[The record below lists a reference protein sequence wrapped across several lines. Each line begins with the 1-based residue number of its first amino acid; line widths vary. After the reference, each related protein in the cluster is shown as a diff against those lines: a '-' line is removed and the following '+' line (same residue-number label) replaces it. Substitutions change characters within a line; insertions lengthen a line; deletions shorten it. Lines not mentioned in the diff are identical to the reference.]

1 MRMLAGH
8 RGPIEA
14 GQQDPAK
21 AAPNEG
27 KPSMRT
33 KLTKIGTWRNRRPP
47 LIAGAGILAAATALG
62 VAAAVAPSATAQPAT
77 AQAKAGYGAPP
88 SITKQYFGSTTE
100 PYTGKVTPTYRYTL
114 SNGNGMSVDLL
125 SYGAITQAVNVP
137 GKDGTTADVVL
148 GFSTLQDYVA
158 NVSPPVTANG
168 GPYFG
173 ETVGRYA
180 NRIAKG
186 TFQLNGQT
194 YTLPINNGVNSLH
207 GGLVGFGN
215 HIWSQV
221 GGLIQTKDEVGV
233 TLQLVSPNGDSSGA
247 AGSPGCPSGCTGYPA
262 QLTVDVTFTLNSQGQ
277 YGLHYS
283 AHNDD
288 AKLST
293 VLNLTNHSYFNLAG
307 ENSAAGSAYG
317 QYVQINAASYSPT
330 DATQIPLPGLPDG
343 VPVAGTPF
351 DFTTPHTIGS
361 RISEVSAPDNVPAS
375 DSSLTKGES
384 QLLIAQGYD
393 HNWILNKQ
401 TSQTTGPDGLNLA
414 ARAWDPNSGRELT
427 VWTDQPGVQFYSGN
441 FLTGTLTG
449 ISGDTYRQGAGYTFE
464 TQHFPDSPN
473 EPSFPSTVLGPGN
486 TFTSSTVFAFSA

>member
-1 MRMLAGH
+1 M
-8 RGPIEA
+8 
-14 GQQDPAK
+14 PA
-21 AAPNEG
+21 
-27 KPSMRT
+27 M
-33 KLTKIGTWRNRRPP
+33 LTKIRSWPKQRP
-47 LIAGAGILAAATALG
+47 IRTGAVILAAAAALG
-62 VAAAVAPSATAQPAT
+62 VAAIAPSATAQPA
-77 AQAKAGYGAPP
+77 AAHAKTGYVPL

-100 PYTGKVTPTYRYTL
+100 PYTGKLTPTYRYTL
-114 SNGNGMSVDLL
+114 TNARGMTVQLL
-125 SYGAITQAVNVP
+125 SYGAITQAIDVP
-137 GKDGTTADVVL
+137 GNNGNTADVVL
-148 GFSTLQDYVA
+148 GFKTLQDYVA

-186 TFQLNGQT
+186 TFQLNGKT
-194 YTLPINNGVNSLH
+194 YTLPINNGVNALH

-221 GGLIQTKDEVGV
+221 GSLIDNRNEVGV

-262 QLTVDVTFTLNSQGQ
+262 QLTVDVTFTLNDQGQ
-277 YGLHYS
+277 YAIHYQ

-293 VLNLTNHSYFNLAG
+293 VVNLTNHSYFNLAG
-307 ENSAAGSAYG
+307 ENSASGSAYK
-317 QYVQINAASYSPT
+317 QYVQINADSYSPT
-330 DATQIPLPGLPDG
+330 DTTQIPLPLADG

-361 RISEVSAPDNVPAS
+361 RIDDVTAADNVPARF
-375 DSSLTKGES
+375 DSLTKGES
-384 QLLIAQGYD
+384 QLTIAQGYD

-401 TSQTTGPDGLNLA
+401 TWNTTGPDGLNLA
-414 ARAWDPNSGRELT
+414 AHAWDPQSGRELT
-427 VWTDQPGVQFYSGN
+427 VWTDQPGVQLYSGN

-473 EPSFPSTVLGPGN
+473 ESSFPSTVLGPN
-486 TFTSSTVFAFSA
+486 HTLTSTTVFAFSS

>member
-1 MRMLAGH
+1 MLAGR

-14 GQQDPAK
+14 GQLDQPK
-21 AAPNEG
+21 ASPNEG
-27 KPSMRT
+27 KPCMPAM
-33 KLTKIGTWRNRRPP
+33 LTKFRSWRNHRPP
-47 LIAGAGILAAATALG
+47 LVVGVGVLAAATALG
-62 VAAAVAPSATAQPAT
+62 VAAAVAPSATAQPVSG
-77 AQAKAGYGAPP
+77 QDKAGNGGGL
-88 SITKQYFGSTTE
+88 SISKEYFGSTTE

-114 SNGNGMSVDLL
+114 TNGNGTSVQLL
-125 SYGAITQAVNVP
+125 SYGAITQAINVP
-137 GKDGTTADVVL
+137 GHGGSTADVVL
-148 GFSTLQDYVA
+148 GFKTLQDYVA
-158 NVSPPVTANG
+158 NDSPPVTANG

-194 YTLPINNGVNSLH
+194 YTLPINNGANALH

-221 GGLIQTKDEVGV
+221 GGLIHTSSEVGV

-247 AGSPGCPSGCTGYPA
+247 AGSPGCTNGCTGYPA
-262 QLTVDVTFTLNSQGQ
+262 QLTVDLTFTLNNQGQ
-277 YGLHYS
+277 YSLKYK

-317 QYVQINAASYSPT
+317 QYVQINANNYSPT

-351 DFTTPHTIGS
+351 DFRAPHTIGS
-361 RISEVSAPDNVPAS
+361 RISDVSANDNTPAS
-375 DSSLTKGES
+375 DSAATGGKS

-393 HNWILNKQ
+393 HNWVLNKQ
-401 TSQTTGPDGLNLA
+401 TSATTGPDGLNLA
-414 ARAWDPNSGRELT
+414 ARAADPGSGRALT

-473 EPSFPSTVLGPGN
+473 ESSFPSTVLGPGN
-486 TFTSSTVFAFSA
+486 TFNSTTIFAFAS